1 MGGRLE
7 NPGGFGVTGVSSREK
22 MPAMTELKH
31 LRAEDAH
38 TDSSTAAARFSP
50 APEIRDFMPA
60 DMEAFVTAY
69 DEVWGWEIHADP
81 ASMERS
87 TMALAY
93 TLTNL
98 LRADAARTALL
109 PDGRP
114 GALACMR
121 WDASNPQTHGV
132 EPAHRDLARIRMKTL
147 YERCVSRLAATNL
160 GRDCLEFE
168 DDLMAVNHE
177 LMGRLPPV
185 PEGGRA
191 ELIYLITVREARGL
205 GLGKALMDDFEA
217 ACRTRGIG
225 DAFLYT
231 DNHCHWKIYL
241 KRGWSIAAKKRWRA
255 PIEDDAI
262 ESMLMRKAMQP

>member
-1 MGGRLE
+1 
-7 NPGGFGVTGVSSREK
+7 
-22 MPAMTELKH
+22 MTKLKH
-31 LRAEDAH
+31 LRAEDARIE
-38 TDSSTAAARFSP
+38 TAP
-50 APEIRDFMPA
+50 ADALAQPSVKVRDFTPA
-60 DMEAFVTAY
+60 DMEVFTNAY

-87 TMALAY
+87 TMAVAY

-121 WDASNPQTHGV
+121 WDASEPQTHGV

-147 YERCVSRLAATNL
+147 YERCLSRLSATKL
-160 GRDCLEFE
+160 GRDCLQFE
-168 DDLMAVNHE
+168 EDLMAVNHE

-191 ELIYLITVREARGL
+191 ELVYLITDPQARGL

-231 DNHCHWKIYL
+231 DNHCHWEIYL
-241 KRGWSIAAKKRWRA
+241 KRGWTLASKKCWSA

-262 ESMLMRKAMQP
+262 ESMLMYKVLR